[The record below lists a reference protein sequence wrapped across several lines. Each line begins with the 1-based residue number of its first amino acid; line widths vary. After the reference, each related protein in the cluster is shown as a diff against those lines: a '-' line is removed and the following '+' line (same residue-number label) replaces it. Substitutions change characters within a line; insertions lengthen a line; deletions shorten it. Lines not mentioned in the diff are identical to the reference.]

1 MFFGGEIRGKPEV
14 AIRGLQQGDR
24 AFVLTYAQ
32 VLFVDTHVVAQAIVG
47 GEVIL
52 GDRQLPDPRLQV
64 GSTRIDG
71 RAGFALQRAL
81 QSVDHLLAQVVVKS
95 CEGVAKGLLAL
106 HQLFAQAQVF
116 FLLIHAHLAHEG
128 GYVFLYQLIN
138 LLFGP
143 ACIGE

>member
-1 MFFGGEIRGKPEV
+1 MFFGGEIRSKPEV

-64 GSTRIDG
+64 GGARIDG
-71 RAGFALQRAL
+71 RAGFALQLSL
-81 QSVDHLLAQVVVKS
+81 QSVDHLLAQVVVKI
-95 CEGVAKGLLAL
+95 CEGVAEGLLAL
-106 HQLFAQAQVF
+106 HQILAQAQVF
-116 FLLIHAHLAHEG
+116 FLLVHAHFAHEG
-128 GYVFLYQLIN
+128 IYVFLYQLKD

-143 ACIGE
+143 AFVGE